1 MNTIT
6 FGGRVF
12 TPSKVVAVGRNY
24 LDHALEMGQT
34 ATDEEPILFL
44 KPNSAISQGGGA
56 HNLPLHLGTVHHEV
70 ELCFLI
76 GRGGSMIPVEEA
88 ENHIAAFAVGLDFT
102 LRERQSAAKAKG
114 EPWDVSKGFDGAAVF
129 GDFLAREAV
138 ADWRNL
144 TLSLSIAGDKRQ
156 EGHTAKMIHTIPE
169 IIAQASR
176 FYTLE
181 EGDIFMTGTP
191 QGVGPVVDGDIVF
204 AEIGGLP
211 ALTLFIRRR

>member
-1 MNTIT
+1 M
-6 FGGRVF
+6 
-12 TPSKVVAVGRNY
+12 
-24 LDHALEMGQT
+24 
-34 ATDEEPILFL
+34 
-44 KPNSAISQGGGA
+44 
-56 HNLPLHLGTVHHEV
+56 
-70 ELCFLI
+70 
-76 GRGGSMIPVEEA
+76 
-88 ENHIAAFAVGLDFT
+88 
-102 LRERQSAAKAKG
+102 
-114 EPWDVSKGFDGAAVF
+114 
-129 GDFLAREAV
+129 